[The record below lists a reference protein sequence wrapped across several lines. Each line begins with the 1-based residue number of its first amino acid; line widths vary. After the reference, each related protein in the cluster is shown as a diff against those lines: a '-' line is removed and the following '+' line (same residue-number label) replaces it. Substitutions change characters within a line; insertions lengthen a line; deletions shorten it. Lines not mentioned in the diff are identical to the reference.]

1 MNRWN
6 MSDIENEYL
15 TFILD
20 GEEYGVS
27 ILAVQEIRVW
37 SGVTD
42 MPNTPE
48 YIKGVINLRG
58 VIVPIVD
65 LRERLNKNS
74 AVYNENTVVI
84 VLKEIINDKPTVVG
98 VVVDAV
104 SDVYKFS
111 DSEIK
116 PSPDFGAEIDSRFI
130 LGMATVEEKI
140 IIMLDA
146 VKLLDIK
153 ELYQLMDQNTQI
165 AS

>member
-1 MNRWN
+1 MT
-6 MSDIENEYL
+6 DVENEYL
-15 TFILD
+15 TFILA

-65 LRERLNKNS
+65 LRERLNKSS
-74 AVYNENTVVI
+74 ATYNENTVVI
-84 VLKEIINDKPTVVG
+84 VLKQRINDKNIVVG

-104 SDVYKFS
+104 SDVYKFTEA
-111 DSEIK
+111 EIK
-116 PSPDFGAEIDSRFI
+116 SSPDFGSEIDSRFI
-130 LGMATVEEKI
+130 LGMATLENKI

-153 ELYQLMDQNTQI
+153 ELYQVLDDTGRL

>member
-1 MNRWN
+1 
-6 MSDIENEYL
+6 MSDVENEYL

-37 SGVTD
+37 STVTD
-42 MPNTPE
+42 MPNTPD
-48 YIKGVINLRG
+48 YVKGVINLRG

-65 LRERLNKNS
+65 LRERLNKSS
-74 AVYNENTVVI
+74 ATYNENTVVI
-84 VLKEIINDKPTVVG
+84 VLKETINEQTVVVG
-98 VVVDAV
+98 IVVDAV

-111 DSEIK
+111 DKEIK
-116 PSPDFGAEIDSRFI
+116 SSPDFGAEIDSRFI
-130 LGMATVEEKI
+130 YGMATIEEKI

-153 ELYQLMDQNTQI
+153 ELYQNQIPHQMSSI

>member
-1 MNRWN
+1 

-111 DSEIK
+111 DTEIK

>member
-1 MNRWN
+1 